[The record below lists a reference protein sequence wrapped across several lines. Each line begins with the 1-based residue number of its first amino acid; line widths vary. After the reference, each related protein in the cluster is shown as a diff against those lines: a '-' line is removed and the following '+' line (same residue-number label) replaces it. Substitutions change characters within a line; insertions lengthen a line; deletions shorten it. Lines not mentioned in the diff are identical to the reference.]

1 MIKCMWCKRVLGSK
15 QGTGT
20 IYVMCPECLAKL
32 RSEIVTL
39 RRHLIGAER
48 ATEKILK
55 NFEERRGVTMQ
66 TFNLIGKEVILIKGD
81 HKEERGK
88 IVKIT
93 GYTEAYGVVAKI
105 KLSNKKVVEYSA
117 DFWEIINNK
126 GGDKN
131 D

>member
-1 MIKCMWCKRVLGSK
+1 
-15 QGTGT
+15 
-20 IYVMCPECLAKL
+20 
-32 RSEIVTL
+32 
-39 RRHLIGAER
+39 
-48 ATEKILK
+48 
-55 NFEERRGVTMQ
+55 MQ